1 MATHASTTTKNAPVS
16 GFQFEVYS
24 LSNGTINP
32 IPKNKVGFTEVSGL
46 TDETEAVEYKE
57 GNDLYADM
65 LPGMTK
71 PQELTLSKGTDRS
84 NYLLSWRQLIKERY
98 QLPNQ
103 AYRASIIVA
112 MYDRTGTAKSG
123 ESPELIRMWR
133 FNDAWPRSL
142 SQDDFSSSS
151 SEINVERLV
160 LCYRGAP
167 EVIFPAPSVSQ

>member
-1 MATHASTTTKNAPVS
+1 MATEAQGATKNAPVS

-24 LSNGTINP
+24 LPNGTINP
-32 IPKNKVGFTEVSGL
+32 IPQNMVGFSEVSGL

-57 GNDLYADM
+57 GNDLYTDM

-71 PQELTLSKGTDRS
+71 PQELTLSRGVDRS
-84 NYLLSWRQLIKERY
+84 NYLLSWRALVKE
-98 QLPNQ
+98 QFALPNQ
-103 AYRASIIVA
+103 AYRCTIIVA
-112 MYDRTGTAKSG
+112 MYDRTGTPKSG

-142 SQDDFSSSS
+142 TQDDFSSTN
-151 SEINVERLV
+151 SEINIERTI

-167 EVIFPAPSVSQ
+167 EVIFPVLTAR